1 MCVPFVS
8 SVFGQLHVVVG
19 VSCVVV
25 EDVVALLQSVVEKRL
40 HLEPKNTHVST
51 QICLLTKRFNLPFH

>member
-8 SVFGQLHVVVG
+8 SVVGQLHVVIG

-25 EDVVALLQSVVEKRL
+25 EGVVALLQSVVEKRL
-40 HLEPKNTHVST
+40 HIEPKNTHVIYRV
-51 QICLLTKRFNLPFH
+51 QIYTDFFID